1 MDYTGKAT
9 VRTGLLLGNA
19 ALFTGAPTK
28 QKATTLDLRS
38 GLVLKTQIYSPRLR
52 TDADSA
58 AANRLWPSGCLWPK
72 ARRLR
77 RPLG

>member
-1 MDYTGKAT
+1 MPLDPDHRQG
-9 VRTGLLLGNA
+9 GCIN
-19 ALFTGAPTK
+19 PPW
-28 QKATTLDLRS
+28 ATTPDLRG
-38 GLVLKTQIYSPRLR
+38 GLVLKTQIYSPRMR

-77 RPLG
+77 RPVGLDFSHVGRTTP